1 MNQSPID
8 QSSTYA
14 RTVNACNTHLSP
26 KFAPLLQLD
35 FDARF
40 VTCIVLGLISVTIA
54 FEYGKHSLEE
64 GVTEDMEPI
73 IEKLFGEMTVLGF
86 LSMVSFLMNAAGF
99 FHFLS
104 KQLFGNEE
112 YVRSCRRR
120 HPVVMFLNGF

>member
-1 MNQSPID
+1 
-8 QSSTYA
+8 
-14 RTVNACNTHLSP
+14 LE
-26 KFAPLLQLD
+26 

-64 GVTEDMEPI
+64 SVTEDMEPI

-86 LSMVSFLMNAAGF
+86 LSMVSFIMNAAGF

-104 KQLFGNEE
+104 KQLFGSEE
-112 YVRSCRRR
+112 YVFFARSDFCACTC
-120 HPVVMFLNGF
+120 